1 MTTHASTKSAGISRR
16 EVLKRGGAA
25 GVGAAAGLGLAG
37 AALVAPTGTKAAPG
51 AQPAGGT
58 PRKII
63 FVNHDNNPFFVPVRI
78 GLEQFAAQAGWEA
91 PQFTG
96 PPVGDTVATVEL
108 QRQAI
113 AAQPDAVGFT
123 RIDTTSFDE
132 NIRQAQAQ
140 GIFVILFNTE
150 SEGYK
155 ELGVSY
161 VGQVPE
167 PAAEPGGY
175 QAARF
180 SQEITGRSDGKIVM
194 GIIQPG
200 HSALEA
206 RHRGF
211 RAGIERYNQENG
223 TSFTA
228 EPLQTSTDAAQSI
241 AAQQA
246 KYAAES
252 DQIVGWAHADFGQ
265 QFTAQFIRD
274 NGLQGKFSNGG
285 FDLLPD
291 VLTGIESGEIQWSIG
306 QAPFQQ
312 GWVTSAL
319 IHQALE
325 NGYQPSDYIIGA
337 DLVTAENIAQVIE
350 RERAAAG

>member
-1 MTTHASTKSAGISRR
+1 MTRHLDQNQASGLSRR
-16 EVLKRGGAA
+16 EMLKRGGVA
-25 GVGAAAGLGLAG
+25 GAGLTLGLGAANRTL
-37 AALVAPTGTKAAPG
+37 AAPVP
-51 AQPAGGT
+51 AAFARPAGQET
-58 PRKII
+58 KRKVI
-63 FVNHDNNPFFVPVRI
+63 FVNHDNNPFFVPARN
-78 GLEQFAAQAGWEA
+78 GLEQFAEMAGWET
-91 PQFTG
+91 QFTG

-113 AAQPDAVGFT
+113 ASKPDAVAFT

-132 NIRQAQAQ
+132 NIREAQAQ

-155 ELGVSY
+155 DLGVAY
-161 VGQVPE
+161 VGQIPE
-167 PAAEPGGY
+167 LAAETGGWE
-175 QAARF
+175 AAKY
-180 SQEITGRSDGKIVM
+180 SQEITGKTEGKIIM

-211 RAGIERYNQENG
+211 RTGIDRYNQENG
-223 TSFTA
+223 TTYTA
-228 EPLQTSTDAAQSI
+228 EPLETSTDAAKSI

-246 KYAAES
+246 KYAAEG
-252 DQIVGWAHADFGQ
+252 DNIVGWAHGDFGQ

-291 VLTGIESGEIQWSIG
+291 VLNGIKDGTIQWAIG
-306 QAPFQQ
+306 QNPFAQ

-319 IHQALE
+319 IHMNLE
-325 NGYQPSDYIIGA
+325 NGYNASDYIIGA
-337 DLVTAENIAQVIE
+337 DLVTAENIDAVIE
-350 RERAAAG
+350 RELAVAQ

>member
-1 MTTHASTKSAGISRR
+1 MTQQDEARSGGVSRR
-16 EVLKRGGAA
+16 DVFKRGGAA
-25 GVGAAAGLGLAG
+25 GLGMAAGLSLAG
-37 AALVAPTGTKAAPG
+37 GALVAPGGALAAPA
-51 AQPAGGT
+51 AQGT
-58 PRKII
+58 PRTVI
-63 FVNHDNNPFFVPVRI
+63 FVNHDNNPFFVPVRV
-78 GLEQFAAQAGWEA
+78 GLEQFAALAGWET
-91 PQFTG
+91 QFTG
-96 PPVGDTVATVEL
+96 PPVGDTVQTVEL

-113 AAQPDAVGFT
+113 AAKPDAVGFT

-132 NIRQAQAQ
+132 NIREAQRQ

-155 ELGVSY
+155 DLGVSY

-180 SQEITGRSDGKIVM
+180 AQEITGRTDGKIIM

-211 RAGIERYNQENG
+211 RTGIERYNQENG
-223 TSFTA
+223 TTFTA
-228 EPLQTSTDAAQSI
+228 EPLQTFTDAAQSI

-246 KYAAES
+246 KYAAEA
-252 DQIVGWAHADFGQ
+252 DQIVGWAHGDFGQ
-265 QFTAQFIRD
+265 MFTAQFARD
-274 NGLQGKFSNGG
+274 NGLVGKFSNGG

-291 VLTGIESGEIQWSIG
+291 VLTGIKNGEINWSIG
-306 QAPFQQ
+306 QNPYAQ
-312 GWVTSAL
+312 GWVTASL
-319 IHQALE
+319 IRMKLE
-325 NGYQPSDYIIGA
+325 IGYDPSDYIIGA
-337 DLVTAENIAQVIE
+337 DMVTTENIDAVME
-350 RERAAAG
+350 RETRVAQP